1 MGSGG
6 RRGTS
11 HAREVS
17 SLQILTCQTGTERS
31 CCTSRATQPTCNRR
45 APRCACARMSRWV
58 GIATATLARS
68 AFHTQ
73 PRPSARRL
81 KGNYRPHTSIFLLS
95 WHKRV
100 SSSAGLS
107 TCPPGNAFSSR
118 LLGNLTAASE
128 LGGDRPRGCAAARV
142 PSRTQALCPSCSA
155 VLGSRSGFILT
166 LITTYVF
173 KITALPEIACLP
185 QAGRREKR

>member
-11 HAREVS
+11 HTREVS

-31 CCTSRATQPTCNRR
+31 CCASRATQPTCNPR
-45 APRCACARMSRWV
+45 APRCSCARMSRWV

-128 LGGDRPRGCAAARV
+128 LGGDRPRGCATAHV
-142 PSRTQALCPSCSA
+142 PSRTQALCP
-155 VLGSRSGFILT
+155 VLLCRARQQVGFHPYAYKSPTFSR
-166 LITTYVF
+166 
-173 KITALPEIACLP
+173 
-185 QAGRREKR
+185 